1 MKRIA
6 AAFAVLLAFAP
17 GAFAAEQAA
26 PVTQPAVAPVSTAV
40 SPAGTP
46 AWLQATTFCSGNCN
60 VYCGSGAVDRYYEP
74 SAACC
79 VRDSCQDG
87 SLFLYAYW
95 QPPSGC
101 WGGGECAIP

>member
-6 AAFAVLLAFAP
+6 AVFGMLLAFAP

-26 PVTQPAVAPVSTAV
+26 LITQPAVSPAPAAV
-40 SPAGTP
+40 SPVGMLVWLP
-46 AWLQATTFCSGNCN
+46 ASGFCSGDCN
-60 VYCGSGAVDRYYEP
+60 VYCGSGAVDRYYET

-79 VRDSCQDG
+79 SHDSCQDG
-87 SLFLYAYW
+87 SLFLFAMW

-101 WGGGECAIP
+101 WGGGECAVP